1 MFFKFEDAVAANYQL
16 TYDDILL
23 NQAPVSDINSRYG
36 SNINPY
42 HRNENGYYQKPFDAL
57 PVVGS
62 PMPSIA
68 GHDFMDAITDST
80 YKPFAVFA
88 DRFRPEH
95 ELDEMY
101 MRGCGISIGLDYPI
115 DKLIHKVSEYEIA
128 HVLIDIANGNLDSL
142 YDSLLKLQ
150 DLRFDE
156 GVFIWAGNVTNELA
170 YARLAG
176 LCDYIRVGIGGG
188 SACTTRINTGVGA
201 GNTTALARCHAERKR
216 LVYTYPKD
224 VAAPA
229 YIVADG
235 GIRNNGDICKA
246 LASGADLVM
255 LGKMLAATPESAA
268 ATVLDE
274 KTGTWYKEYA
284 GLASS
289 SYNKKSS
296 IEGQA
301 GLVPMTEPIV
311 ELLKGIEGNLR
322 SAMSYTNSH
331 TLAEFQNSTKLICSP
346 SITSENNTSLVR

>member
-16 TYDDILL
+16 TYDDVLL
-23 NQAPVSDINSRYG
+23 NQAPTSDINSRYG
-36 SNINPY
+36 DNINPY

-57 PVVGS
+57 PIVAS

-68 GHDFMDAITDST
+68 GHAFMDAVTDST

-115 DKLIHKVSEYEIA
+115 EKLTHKVAEFEIA
-128 HVLIDIANGNLDSL
+128 HVLVDIANGNLDSL
-142 YDSLLKLQ
+142 YDYLLRLQ
-150 DLRFDE
+150 NLRFEE

-201 GNTTALARCHAERKR
+201 GNVTALARCYAERKR
-216 LVYTYPKD
+216 LLHTYPKTA
-224 VAAPA
+224 AAPA

-246 LASGADLVM
+246 IASGADLVM
-255 LGKMLAATPESAA
+255 LGKMFSATTESAA
-268 ATVLDE
+268 EPVINE
-274 KTGTWYKEYA
+274 KTGVWYKEYA

-296 IEGQA
+296 IEGQS
-301 GLVPMTEPIV
+301 GLIPMTEPV
-311 ELLKGIEGNLR
+311 SAMLKGIEGNLR

-331 TLAEFQNSTKLICSP
+331 NLVELQTAAKLICSP
-346 SITSENNTSLVR
+346 TIIVENNTSLVR

>member
-16 TYDDILL
+16 TYDDVLL

-36 SNINPY
+36 PNISPY

-57 PVVGS
+57 PIVAS

-68 GHDFMDAITDST
+68 GHAFMDAITDSS

-95 ELDEMY
+95 ELDEMHA
-101 MRGCGISIGLDYPI
+101 RGCGISIGLDYPT

-128 HVLIDIANGNLDSL
+128 HVLVDIANGNLDAL
-142 YDSLLKLQ
+142 YEYLLKLQ

-170 YARLAG
+170 YARLAS

-201 GNTTALARCHAERKR
+201 GNVTALARCHAERKR

-235 GIRNNGDICKA
+235 GVRNNGDICKA

-255 LGKMLAATPESAA
+255 LGKMFTATSESAA
-268 ATVLDE
+268 NSVLNE
-274 KTGTWYKEYA
+274 ETGIWYKEYA

-301 GLVPMTEPIV
+301 GLVHMTEPV
-311 ELLKGIEGNLR
+311 ADMLKGIEGNLR

-331 TLAEFQNSTKLICSP
+331 TLAELQNCTKLICSP
-346 SITSENNTSLVR
+346 TITSENNTSLVR

>member
-23 NQAPVSDINSRYG
+23 NQAPVSNINSRYG

-42 HRNENGYYQKPFDAL
+42 HKNENGYYQKPFDAL
-57 PVVGS
+57 PIVAS

-68 GHDFMDAITDST
+68 GHSFMDAITEST
-80 YKPFAVFA
+80 YKPFAIFA
-88 DRFRPEH
+88 DRFRPES

-128 HVLIDIANGNLDSL
+128 HVLVDIANGNLDAL
-142 YDSLLKLQ
+142 YEYMLKLQ
-150 DLRFDE
+150 DLRFEE

-201 GNTTALARCHAERKR
+201 GNVTALARCHAERKR
-216 LVYTYPKD
+216 LVYIYPKD

-246 LASGADLVM
+246 LAAGADLVM

-268 ATVLDE
+268 SPVLDE
-274 KTGTWYKEYA
+274 KTGSWYKEYA

-301 GLVPMTEPIV
+301 GLVPMTEPISD
-311 ELLKGIEGNLR
+311 LLKGIEGNLR

-331 TLAEFQNSTKLICSP
+331 TLTEFQECTKLICSP

>member
-16 TYDDILL
+16 TYDDVLL

-36 SNINPY
+36 TNINPY

-57 PVVGS
+57 PIVAS

-68 GHDFMDAITDST
+68 GHNFMDAVTDSDH
-80 YKPFAVFA
+80 KPFAVFA

-101 MRGCGISIGLDYPI
+101 MRGCGISIGLDYPL
-115 DKLIHKVSEYEIA
+115 DKLTHKVAEFEIA
-128 HVLIDIANGNLDSL
+128 HVLVDIANGNLDSL
-142 YDSLLKLQ
+142 YDCLLKLQ

-170 YARLAG
+170 YARLAS

-201 GNTTALARCHAERKR
+201 GNVTALARCHAERKR

-224 VAAPA
+224 AAAPA

-235 GIRNNGDICKA
+235 GIRTNGDICKA

-255 LGKMLAATPESAA
+255 LGKMLAATLESAA
-268 ATVLDE
+268 GAVLDE
-274 KTGTWYKEYA
+274 KTGLWYKEYA

-301 GLVPMTEPIV
+301 GLIPMTDSV
-311 ELLKGIEGNLR
+311 VDLLKGIEGNLR

-331 TLAEFQNSTKLICSP
+331 TLPEFQNATKLICSP
-346 SITSENNTSLVR
+346 SITGENNTSLVR

>member
-42 HRNENGYYQKPFDAL
+42 HKNENGYYQKPFDAL
-57 PVVGS
+57 PIVAS

-68 GHDFMDAITDST
+68 GHAFMDALTDSS

-88 DRFRPEH
+88 DRFRPEPV
-95 ELDEMY
+95 LDEMY

-115 DKLIHKVSEYEIA
+115 DKLIHKVTEYEIA
-128 HVLIDIANGNLDSL
+128 HVLVDIANGNLDAL
-142 YDSLLKLQ
+142 YEYLLKLQ

-201 GNTTALARCHAERKR
+201 GNVTTLARCHAERKR
-216 LVYTYPKD
+216 LMYTYPKD
-224 VAAPA
+224 AAEPA
-229 YIVADG
+229 YLVADG

-255 LGKMLAATPESAA
+255 LGKMFTATTESAA
-268 ATVLDE
+268 DSVFDE

-296 IEGQA
+296 IEGQS
-301 GLVPMTEPIV
+301 GLVHMTEPV
-311 ELLKGIEGNLR
+311 ADMLKGIEGNLR

-331 TLAEFQNSTKLICSP
+331 TLAELQNCTKLICSP
-346 SITSENNTSLVR
+346 TITSENNTSLVR

>member
-16 TYDDILL
+16 TYDDVLL
-23 NQAPVSDINSRYG
+23 NQAPISDINSRYG

-42 HRNENGYYQKPFDAL
+42 HKNENGYYQKPFDAL
-57 PVVGS
+57 PIVAS

-68 GHDFMDAITDST
+68 GHAFMDAVTDSA

-115 DKLIHKVSEYEIA
+115 QKLTHKVAEFEIA
-128 HVLIDIANGNLDSL
+128 HVLVDIANGNLDAL
-142 YDSLLKLQ
+142 YEYLLKLQ

-201 GNTTALARCHAERKR
+201 GNVTTLARCHAERKR
-216 LVYTYPKD
+216 LIYTYPKD
-224 VAAPA
+224 AADPA

-235 GIRNNGDICKA
+235 GIRNNGDVCKA

-255 LGKMLAATPESAA
+255 LGKMLAASPESAA
-268 ATVLDE
+268 APILDE

-289 SYNKKSS
+289 SYNSKSS

-301 GLVPMTEPIV
+301 GLIPMSEPVITM
-311 ELLKGIEGNLR
+311 LKGLEGNLR

-331 TLAEFQNSTKLICSP
+331 TLAEFQNCTKLLCSP
-346 SITSENNTSLVR
+346 TITSENNTSLVR

>member
-1 MFFKFEDAVAANYQL
+1 
-16 TYDDILL
+16 
-23 NQAPVSDINSRYG
+23 
-36 SNINPY
+36 
-42 HRNENGYYQKPFDAL
+42 
-57 PVVGS
+57 
-62 PMPSIA
+62 
-68 GHDFMDAITDST
+68 MDAITDST
-80 YKPFAVFA
+80 YRPFAIFA

-101 MRGCGISIGLDYPI
+101 MRGCGISIGLDYPL
-115 DKLIHKVSEYEIA
+115 DKLLHKVSEYEIA
-128 HVLIDIANGNLDSL
+128 HVLVDIANGNLDSL
-142 YDSLLKLQ
+142 YDYLIKLQ

-170 YARLAG
+170 YSRIAS
-176 LCDYIRVGIGGG
+176 LCDYVRVGIGGG

-201 GNTTALARCHAERKR
+201 GNITTLARCSAERKR
-216 LVYTYPKD
+216 LLYTYPKD

-235 GIRNNGDICKA
+235 GIRTNGDICKA

-268 ATVLDE
+268 APVLNE
-274 KTGTWYKEYA
+274 STGIWYKEYA
-284 GLASS
+284 GLAST
-289 SYNKKSS
+289 SYNSKSS

-301 GLVPMTEPIV
+301 GLIPMTEPVV

-331 TLAEFQNSTKLICSP
+331 TLAEFQSATKLICSP

>member
-16 TYDDILL
+16 TYDDVLL

-36 SNINPY
+36 ANINPY

-57 PVVGS
+57 PIVAS

-68 GHDFMDAITDST
+68 SHAFMDAITDST
-80 YKPFAVFA
+80 YKPFAIFA
-88 DRFRPEH
+88 DRFRPES

-115 DKLIHKVSEYEIA
+115 DKLLHKVSEYEIA
-128 HVLIDIANGNLDSL
+128 HVLVDIANGNLDSL
-142 YDSLLKLQ
+142 YDYLIKLQ

-170 YARLAG
+170 YSRIAS

-201 GNTTALARCHAERKR
+201 GNVTTLARCSAERKR
-216 LVYTYPKD
+216 LLYTYPKD

-235 GIRNNGDICKA
+235 GIRNNGDVCKA

-255 LGKMLAATPESAA
+255 LGKMLAATTESAA
-268 ATVLDE
+268 TTVINAE
-274 KTGTWYKEYA
+274 TGIAYKEYA
-284 GLASS
+284 GLASV
-289 SYNKKSS
+289 SYNSKSS

-301 GLVPMTEPIV
+301 GLIPMTESV
-311 ELLKGIEGNLR
+311 VSLFKGIEGNLR

-331 TLAEFQNSTKLICSP
+331 TLAEFQSSTKLICSP